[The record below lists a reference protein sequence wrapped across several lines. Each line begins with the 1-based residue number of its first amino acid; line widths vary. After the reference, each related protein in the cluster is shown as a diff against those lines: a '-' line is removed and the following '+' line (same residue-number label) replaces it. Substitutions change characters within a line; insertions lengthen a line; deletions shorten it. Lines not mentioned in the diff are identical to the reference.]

1 MAIHGA
7 AGPQGPQGPQGVQ
20 GATGATGAQGPIGNT
35 GPTGATGPQGATGLT
50 GAQGPQGVAGPAGA
64 DSTVPGPA
72 GPQGATGATGAT
84 GPQGPQGVPGPVTFG
99 LYSNAAT
106 HAAGTT
112 IVIPQTTHG
121 LTASRR
127 ILVQAKDNASGNVEV
142 PDINVAGNGDVTL
155 TYLAS
160 IGANTK
166 MITLVG

>member
-7 AGPQGPQGPQGVQ
+7 TGPQGPQGAQGIQ
-20 GATGATGAQGPIGNT
+20 GPAGATGAQGPIGNT

-50 GAQGPQGVAGPAGA
+50 GATGAQGPQGVAGPAGA

-72 GPQGATGATGAT
+72 GPQGATGAT

-121 LTASRR
+121 LSASRR

-142 PDINVAGNGDVTL
+142 PDINVSAGGDVTL
-155 TYLAS
+155 TFLAS
-160 IGANTK
+160 VAANSVLVTCIG
-166 MITLVG
+166 